1 MLRPKLLD
9 TLKDYTARQFAAD
22 AMAGT
27 IVAIVALPLAI
38 AFAIAS
44 GVSPEKGLYTAIV
57 AGFLISAL
65 GGSRVQIGGPTGA
78 FVVIIYGIIQ
88 QYGIDGL
95 MAATLIAGVILV
107 VMGLL
112 KFGSVIKFI
121 PHPVVV
127 GFTTGI
133 AVIIFSSQMNELLGL
148 GIRDLP
154 ADFIEKWIVIFRH
167 IGDARLTDFALGLG
181 VILVIVLWPR
191 VNRRIPGPFIA
202 LLAASA
208 AVPLLNLP
216 VETIGARFGEIPHS
230 LPSPSWPAVNW
241 VTIKDLIQP
250 GLTIALLAGI
260 ESLLSAVVADGMI
273 SGKHR
278 SNMELVAQGVA
289 NIASPI
295 FGGIPATGAIART
308 ATNIKNGGRTP
319 VAGIVHAVVL
329 LAIMLIFGKWAGL
342 IPMAALAGIMI
353 IVAYHM
359 SEWRTF
365 LAQIKGSKSDAAV
378 LLSTFLLTVV
388 LDLTIALQVGLVIAS
403 IAFLRSMSYSSN
415 VKAISQNWDDSADG
429 MDDIAN
435 FSLSP
440 IPDGVRV
447 FEINGPMFFGAA
459 YKFKES
465 LTIIDKPP
473 KAVIVRMRQVPVID
487 SSGLRTIED
496 VFSSF
501 KKHGTAFLMS
511 GVQPR
516 VSDALEGSGLMDK
529 IGKENILPTY
539 DDALL
544 RSREI
549 LAAKATRKAGGAGA
563 KA

>member
-1 MLRPKLLD
+1 MLRPKLFD
-9 TLKDYTARQFAAD
+9 TLKGYTMRQFGAD
-22 AMAGT
+22 AAAGT

-44 GVSPEKGLYTAIV
+44 GVSPEKGLFTAIV
-57 AGFLISAL
+57 AGFIISAL

-78 FVVIIYGIIQ
+78 FVVIIYGIVQ

-95 MAATLIAGVILV
+95 MAATLIAGVILIA
-107 VMGLL
+107 MGLL

-121 PHPVVV
+121 PHPVIV

-133 AVIIFSSQMNELLGL
+133 AVIIFSSQMNDLLGL
-148 GIRDLP
+148 GIDNLP
-154 ADFIEKWIVIFRH
+154 ADFIEKWIIILTH
-167 IGDARLTDFALGLG
+167 IGDAQLTNLALGVG
-181 VILVIVLWPR
+181 VILVIVFWPKITTI
-191 VNRRIPGPFIA
+191 IPSPFVALIA
-202 LLAASA
+202 ATA

-216 VETIGARFGEIPHS
+216 LETIQARFGEIPHT
-230 LPSPSWPAVNW
+230 LPTPTWPAVNW
-241 VTIKDLIQP
+241 STIKELIQP

-260 ESLLSAVVADGMI
+260 EALLSAVVADGMI

-289 NIASPI
+289 NVASPI

-308 ATNIKNGGRTP
+308 ATNVKNGGRTP
-319 VAGIVHAVVL
+319 VAGIVHAFIL
-329 LAIMLIFGKWAGL
+329 LAIMLAFGKYAGM

-353 IVAYHM
+353 VVAYNM

-365 LAQIKGSKSDAAV
+365 LAQVKGSKSDAAV
-378 LLSTFLLTVV
+378 LLSTFTLTVV

-415 VKAISQNWDDSADG
+415 VTAISQNWDETGG
-429 MDDIAN
+429 MDDVAN

-465 LTIIDKPP
+465 LSAIGKPP
-473 KAVIVRMRQVPVID
+473 KVIIVRMRQVPVID
-487 SSGLRTIED
+487 STGLRTIED
-496 VFSSF
+496 VFHSF
-501 KKHGTAFLMS
+501 KKSGTSFIVS
-511 GVQPR
+511 GAQPA
-516 VSDALEGSGLMDK
+516 VVKAMDDSGLLQQ
-529 IGKENILPTY
+529 IGRENMLPTY

-549 LAAKATRKAGGAGA
+549 LSLHSKPKS
-563 KA
+563 

>member
-1 MLRPKLLD
+1 MLRPKLFD
-9 TLKDYTARQFAAD
+9 TLKGYTMRQFGAD
-22 AMAGT
+22 AAAGT

-44 GVSPEKGLYTAIV
+44 GVSPEKGLFTAIV
-57 AGFLISAL
+57 AGFIISAL

-78 FVVIIYGIIQ
+78 FVVIIYGIVQ

-95 MAATLIAGVILV
+95 MAATLIAGVILIA
-107 VMGLL
+107 MGLL

-121 PHPVVV
+121 PHPVIV

-133 AVIIFSSQMNELLGL
+133 AVIIFSSQMNDLLGL
-148 GIRDLP
+148 GIDNLP
-154 ADFIEKWIVIFRH
+154 ADFIEKWIIILTH
-167 IGDARLTDFALGLG
+167 IGDAQLTNLALGLG
-181 VILVIVLWPR
+181 VILVIIFWPKITTI
-191 VNRRIPGPFIA
+191 IPSPFVALIA
-202 LLAASA
+202 ATA

-216 VETIGARFGEIPHS
+216 LETIQARFGEIPHT
-230 LPSPSWPAVNW
+230 LPTPTWPAVNW
-241 VTIKDLIQP
+241 STIKELIQP

-260 ESLLSAVVADGMI
+260 EALLSAVVADGMI

-289 NIASPI
+289 NVASPI

-308 ATNIKNGGRTP
+308 ATNVKNGGRTP
-319 VAGIVHAVVL
+319 VAGIVHAFIL
-329 LAIMLIFGKWAGL
+329 LAIMLAFGKYAGM

-353 IVAYHM
+353 VVAYNM

-365 LAQIKGSKSDAAV
+365 LAQVKGSKSDAAV
-378 LLSTFLLTVV
+378 LLSTFTLTVV

-415 VKAISQNWDDSADG
+415 VTAISQNWDETGG
-429 MDDIAN
+429 MDDVAN

-465 LTIIDKPP
+465 LTAIGKPP
-473 KAVIVRMRQVPVID
+473 KVIIVRMRQVPVID
-487 SSGLRTIED
+487 STGLRTIED
-496 VFSSF
+496 VFHSF
-501 KKHGTAFLMS
+501 KKSGTSFIVS
-511 GVQPR
+511 GAQPA
-516 VSDALEGSGLMDK
+516 VVKAMDDSGLLQQ
-529 IGKENILPTY
+529 IGRENMMPTY

-549 LAAKATRKAGGAGA
+549 LSLHSKPKS
-563 KA
+563 

>member
-1 MLRPKLLD
+1 MLRPKLFD
-9 TLKDYTARQFAAD
+9 TLKGYTMRQFGAD
-22 AMAGT
+22 AAAGT

-44 GVSPEKGLYTAIV
+44 GVSPEKGLFTAIV
-57 AGFLISAL
+57 AGFIISAL

-78 FVVIIYGIIQ
+78 FVVIIYGIVQ

-95 MAATLIAGVILV
+95 MAATLIAGVILIA
-107 VMGLL
+107 MGLA

-121 PHPVVV
+121 PHPVIV

-133 AVIIFSSQMNELLGL
+133 AVIIFSSQMNDLLGL
-148 GIRDLP
+148 GINNLP
-154 ADFIEKWIVIFRH
+154 ADFIEKWIIILTH
-167 IGDARLTDFALGLG
+167 IGDAQLTNLALGLG
-181 VILVIVLWPR
+181 VILVIVFWPKITAI
-191 VNRRIPGPFIA
+191 IPSPFVALIA
-202 LLAASA
+202 ATA

-216 VETIGARFGEIPHS
+216 LETIQARFGEIPHT
-230 LPSPSWPAVNW
+230 LPTPTWPAVNW
-241 VTIKDLIQP
+241 STIKELIQP

-260 ESLLSAVVADGMI
+260 EALLSAVVADGMI

-289 NIASPI
+289 NVASPI

-308 ATNIKNGGRTP
+308 ATNVKNGGRTP
-319 VAGIVHAVVL
+319 VAGIVHAFIL
-329 LAIMLIFGKWAGL
+329 LAIMLAFGKYAGM

-353 IVAYHM
+353 VVAYNM

-378 LLSTFLLTVV
+378 LLSTFTLTVV
-388 LDLTIALQVGLVIAS
+388 IDLTIALQVGLVIAS

-415 VKAISQNWDDSADG
+415 VTAISQNWDETGG
-429 MDDIAN
+429 MDDVAN

-440 IPDGVRV
+440 IPDGARV

-465 LTIIDKPP
+465 LTAIGKPP
-473 KAVIVRMRQVPVID
+473 KVIIIRMRQVPVID
-487 SSGLRTIED
+487 STGLRTIED
-496 VFSSF
+496 VFHSF
-501 KKHGTAFLMS
+501 KKSGTSFIVS
-511 GVQPR
+511 GAQPA
-516 VSDALEGSGLMDK
+516 VVKAMDDSGLLQQ
-529 IGKENILPTY
+529 IGRENMMPTY

-549 LAAKATRKAGGAGA
+549 LAAHSKPKS
-563 KA
+563 

>member
-9 TLKDYTARQFAAD
+9 TIKGYTIRQFGAD
-22 AMAGT
+22 AAAGT

-44 GVSPEKGLYTAIV
+44 GVSPEKGLFTAIV
-57 AGFLISAL
+57 AGFIISAL

-78 FVVIIYGIIQ
+78 FVVIIYGIVQ
-88 QYGIDGL
+88 QYGVDGL
-95 MAATLIAGVILV
+95 MAATLIAGVILIA
-107 VMGLL
+107 MGLL

-121 PHPVVV
+121 PHPVIV

-133 AVIIFSSQMNELLGL
+133 AVIIFSSQMNDLLGL
-148 GIRDLP
+148 GIKDLP
-154 ADFIEKWIVIFRH
+154 ADFIEKWIIILTH
-167 IGDARLTDFALGLG
+167 IGDAQLANLALGLG
-181 VILVIVLWPR
+181 VIIVIVFWPR
-191 VNRRIPGPFIA
+191 ITTIIPSPFVA
-202 LLAASA
+202 LVAATA

-216 VETIGARFGEIPHS
+216 LETIFARFGEIPHS
-230 LPSPSWPAVNW
+230 LPTPSLPDVNW
-241 VTIKDLIQP
+241 STIKNLIQP
-250 GLTIALLAGI
+250 GITIAMLAGI
-260 ESLLSAVVADGMI
+260 EALLAAVVADGMI

-308 ATNIKNGGRTP
+308 ATNVKNGGRTP

-329 LAIMLIFGKWAGL
+329 LIIMLAFGKWAGL

-353 IVAYHM
+353 VVAYNM

-365 LAQIKGSKSDAAV
+365 LAQLRGSKSDAAV
-378 LLSTFLLTVV
+378 LLSTFALTVL

-415 VKAISQNWDDSADG
+415 VTAISESWDDANG
-429 MDDIAN
+429 LDDVSN

-465 LTIIDKPP
+465 LTVVGKPP
-473 KAVIVRMRQVPVID
+473 KAIIVRMRQVPVID
-487 SSGLRTIED
+487 ATGVRTIED
-496 VFSSF
+496 VFHSF
-501 KKHGTAFLMS
+501 KKAGTIFLMS
-511 GVQPR
+511 GAQPA
-516 VSDALEGSGLMDK
+516 VMKAMEDSGLLDQ
-529 IGKENILPTY
+529 IGKENVLPTY

-544 RSREI
+544 RSREM
-549 LAAKATRKAGGAGA
+549 LAAQSKTKT
-563 KA
+563 

>member
-1 MLRPKLLD
+1 MLRPKLFD
-9 TLKDYTARQFAAD
+9 TIKGYTARQFGTD

-44 GVSPEKGLYTAIV
+44 GVSPEKGLFTAIV
-57 AGFLISAL
+57 AGFIISAL

-78 FVVIIYGIIQ
+78 FVVIIYGIVQ
-88 QYGIDGL
+88 QYGVDGL
-95 MAATLIAGVILV
+95 MAATLIAGVILII
-107 VMGLL
+107 MGLL

-121 PHPVVV
+121 PHPVIV

-133 AVIIFSSQMNELLGL
+133 AVLIFSSQMNDLLGL
-148 GIRDLP
+148 GIANLP
-154 ADFIEKWIVIFRH
+154 SDFIEKWIVILTH
-167 IGDARLTDFALGLG
+167 IGSAHAADLALGLG
-181 VILVIVLWPR
+181 VILVIVFWPR
-191 VNRRIPGPFIA
+191 ITTVIPSPFVA
-202 LLAASA
+202 LIAASA

-216 VETIGARFGEIPHS
+216 IETIGARFGEIPHS
-230 LPSPSWPAVNW
+230 FPTPSLPEVNW
-241 VTIKDLIQP
+241 STIKNLIQP
-250 GLTIALLAGI
+250 GITIAMLAGI
-260 ESLLSAVVADGMI
+260 EALLAAVVADGMI

-308 ATNIKNGGRTP
+308 ATNVKNGGRTP
-319 VAGIVHAVVL
+319 VAGMVHAAVL
-329 LAIMLIFGKWAGL
+329 LVIMLLFGKWAGM

-353 IVAYHM
+353 VVAYNM

-365 LAQIKGSKSDAAV
+365 IAQIKGSKSDAAV

-388 LDLTIALQVGLVIAS
+388 FDLTIALQVGLVIAS
-403 IAFLRSMSYSSN
+403 IAFLRSMAYTSN
-415 VKAISQNWDDSADG
+415 VTAISENWDDANG
-429 MDDIAN
+429 LDDVSN

-465 LTIIDKPP
+465 LTVVGKPP

-487 SSGLRTIED
+487 ATGLRTIED
-496 VFSSF
+496 VFNSF
-501 KKHGTAFLMS
+501 KKSGTAFLMS
-511 GVQPR
+511 GAKPAVLR
-516 VSDALEGSGLMDK
+516 AMEESGLLEK
-529 IGKENILPTY
+529 IGQENVLPTY

-544 RSREI
+544 RSREL
-549 LAAKATRKAGGAGA
+549 LASHSPTKA
-563 KA
+563 

>member
-1 MLRPKLLD
+1 MLRPKLFD
-9 TLKDYTARQFAAD
+9 TIKGYTARQFGTD

-44 GVSPEKGLYTAIV
+44 GVSPEKGLFTAIV
-57 AGFLISAL
+57 AGFIISAL

-78 FVVIIYGIIQ
+78 FVVIIYGIVQ
-88 QYGIDGL
+88 QYGVDGL
-95 MAATLIAGVILV
+95 MAATLIAGVILII
-107 VMGLL
+107 MGLL

-121 PHPVVV
+121 PHPVIV

-133 AVIIFSSQMNELLGL
+133 AVLIFSSQMNDLLGL
-148 GIRDLP
+148 GIANLP
-154 ADFIEKWIVIFRH
+154 SDFIEKWIVILTH
-167 IGDARLTDFALGLG
+167 IGSAHAADLALGLG
-181 VILVIVLWPR
+181 VILVIVFWPR
-191 VNRRIPGPFIA
+191 ITTVIPSPFVA
-202 LLAASA
+202 LIAASA

-216 VETIGARFGEIPHS
+216 IETIGARFGEIPHS
-230 LPSPSWPAVNW
+230 FPTPSLPEVNW
-241 VTIKDLIQP
+241 STIKNLIQP
-250 GLTIALLAGI
+250 GITIAMLAGI
-260 ESLLSAVVADGMI
+260 EALLAAVVADGMI

-308 ATNIKNGGRTP
+308 ATNVKNGGRTP
-319 VAGIVHAVVL
+319 VAGMVHAAVL
-329 LAIMLIFGKWAGL
+329 LVIMLLFGKWAGM

-353 IVAYHM
+353 VVAYNM

-365 LAQIKGSKSDAAV
+365 IAQIKGSKSDAAV

-403 IAFLRSMSYSSN
+403 IAFLRSMAYTSN
-415 VKAISQNWDDSADG
+415 VTAISENWDDANG
-429 MDDIAN
+429 LDDVSN

-465 LTIIDKPP
+465 LTVVGKPP

-487 SSGLRTIED
+487 ATGLRTIED
-496 VFSSF
+496 VFNSF
-501 KKHGTAFLMS
+501 KKSGTAFLMS
-511 GVQPR
+511 GAKPAVLR
-516 VSDALEGSGLMDK
+516 AMEESGLLEK
-529 IGKENILPTY
+529 IGQENVLPTY

-544 RSREI
+544 RSREL
-549 LAAKATRKAGGAGA
+549 LASHSPTKA
-563 KA
+563 

>member
-1 MLRPKLLD
+1 MLRPKLFD
-9 TLKDYTARQFAAD
+9 TLKGYSMRQFGAD
-22 AMAGT
+22 AAAGT

-44 GVSPEKGLYTAIV
+44 GVSPEKGLFTAIV
-57 AGFLISAL
+57 AGFIISAL

-78 FVVIIYGIIQ
+78 FVVIIYGIVQ

-95 MAATLIAGVILV
+95 MAATLIAGVILIA
-107 VMGLL
+107 MGLL

-121 PHPVVV
+121 PHPVIV

-133 AVIIFSSQMNELLGL
+133 AVIIFSSQMNDLLGL
-148 GIRDLP
+148 GINNLP
-154 ADFIEKWIVIFRH
+154 ADFIEKWIIILTH
-167 IGDARLTDFALGLG
+167 IGDAQLTNLALGLG
-181 VILVIVLWPR
+181 VVLVIVFWPKITTI
-191 VNRRIPGPFIA
+191 IPSPFVALIA
-202 LLAASA
+202 ATA

-216 VETIGARFGEIPHS
+216 LETIQARFGEIPHT
-230 LPSPSWPAVNW
+230 LPTPTWPAVNW
-241 VTIKDLIQP
+241 STIKELIQP

-260 ESLLSAVVADGMI
+260 EALLSAVVADGMI

-289 NIASPI
+289 NVASPI

-308 ATNIKNGGRTP
+308 ATNVKNGGRTP
-319 VAGIVHAVVL
+319 VAGIVHAFIL
-329 LAIMLIFGKWAGL
+329 LAIMLAFGKYAGM

-353 IVAYHM
+353 VVAYNM

-378 LLSTFLLTVV
+378 LLSTFTLTVV
-388 LDLTIALQVGLVIAS
+388 IDLTIALQVGLVIAS

-415 VKAISQNWDDSADG
+415 VTAISQNWDETGG
-429 MDDIAN
+429 MDDVAN

-440 IPDGVRV
+440 IPDGARV

-465 LTIIDKPP
+465 LTAIGKPP
-473 KAVIVRMRQVPVID
+473 KVIIVRMRQVPVID
-487 SSGLRTIED
+487 STGLRTIED
-496 VFSSF
+496 VFHSF
-501 KKHGTAFLMS
+501 KKSGTSFIVS
-511 GVQPR
+511 G
-516 VSDALEGSGLMDK
+516 ALPKVVKAMEESGLLEQ
-529 IGKENILPTY
+529 IGRENMLPTY

-549 LAAKATRKAGGAGA
+549 LAVHSKPKG
-563 KA
+563 